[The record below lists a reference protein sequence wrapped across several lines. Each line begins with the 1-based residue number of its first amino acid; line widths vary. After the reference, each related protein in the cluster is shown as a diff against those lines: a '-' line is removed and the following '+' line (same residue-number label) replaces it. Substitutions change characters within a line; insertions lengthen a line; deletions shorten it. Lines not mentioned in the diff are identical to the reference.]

1 MTNYTLLD
9 VLALMGTSN
18 RIEEHWGD
26 GCKSEMSIFFVM

>member
-18 RIEEHWGD
+18 RIEEHWGMVANP
-26 GCKSEMSIFFVM
+26 K

>member
-9 VLALMGTSN
+9 VLALMETSN
-18 RIEEHWGD
+18 RIEEPWGD